1 MEEGSMGTPK
11 GKRTKM
17 DGLPQ
22 INPDA
27 AGIDVGNAQHWVA
40 VSPDRDPEPVRRF
53 DCFTADLYALADWL
67 KRCRIKTVAM
77 ESTGVYWIALYEVLE
92 SCGFEVCL
100 VNARQA
106 KNLPGRKTD
115 VKDCQWLQQ
124 LHSYGLLTRSFRPQ
138 IEIVILRRYLR
149 HRGTLVQEAGTCI
162 QRIQKALTE
171 MNLQLANVISDLSG
185 MTGLR
190 ILHAIVQGERNS
202 QRLAAM
208 RDRRMKAS
216 EEEIAKSLHGNW
228 REELIFVVEENL
240 SLYEIYQQ
248 KIGGCDERIEQ
259 HLKGMSAK
267 VDDATNPIP
276 CPRKRKR
283 AHGNAP
289 TFDLRRELYRVTGTD
304 LTQIDGIDVVT
315 AQTILADT
323 GADMSAW
330 RTEKHFV
337 SWLGLC
343 PDHRISG
350 GKVLKRGTRKV
361 VSRAATAFRLAA
373 STLRRSQSALGAKYR
388 RLQSRL
394 GPAKTIT
401 AMAHHLARLFYR
413 MVKYGS
419 QYVDHGMAA
428 YEERFREQQLKW
440 LSKKAAELRFRLTP
454 MEAPA
459 A

>member
-1 MEEGSMGTPK
+1 MEEASMGTPK

-190 ILHAIVQGERNS
+190 ILHAIVQGERDS

-240 SLYEIYQQ
+240 SLYETYQQ

-259 HLKGMSAK
+259 
-267 VDDATNPIP
+267 
-276 CPRKRKR
+276 
-283 AHGNAP
+283 
-289 TFDLRRELYRVTGTD
+289 
-304 LTQIDGIDVVT
+304 
-315 AQTILADT
+315 
-323 GADMSAW
+323 
-330 RTEKHFV
+330 
-337 SWLGLC
+337 
-343 PDHRISG
+343 
-350 GKVLKRGTRKV
+350 
-361 VSRAATAFRLAA
+361 
-373 STLRRSQSALGAKYR
+373 
-388 RLQSRL
+388 
-394 GPAKTIT
+394 
-401 AMAHHLARLFYR
+401 
-413 MVKYGS
+413 
-419 QYVDHGMAA
+419 
-428 YEERFREQQLKW
+428 
-440 LSKKAAELRFRLTP
+440 
-454 MEAPA
+454 
-459 A
+459 